1 MQAHIQVQNLNV
13 TYSGHAALK
22 NVSVEIPK
30 GQITAIM
37 GPSGCG
43 KTTLLK
49 SMNRLLE
56 LSDGAHMGG
65 GLTDKTPTRAELSR
79 CLNAGGMGRQ
89 DWETE
94 TLVIHEA
101 DQL

>member
-1 MQAHIQVQNLNV
+1 MQSHIQVRDLNV
-13 TYSGHAALK
+13 EYSGHAALK

-30 GQITAIM
+30 QQLTVII

-56 LSDGAHMGG
+56 LSDETRVSGQVLIDGADIYDPAIDVTEVRKKA
-65 GLTDKTPTRAELSR
+65 GLLAQRP
-79 CLNAGGMGRQ
+79 
-89 DWETE
+89 
-94 TLVIHEA
+94 
-101 DQL
+101 